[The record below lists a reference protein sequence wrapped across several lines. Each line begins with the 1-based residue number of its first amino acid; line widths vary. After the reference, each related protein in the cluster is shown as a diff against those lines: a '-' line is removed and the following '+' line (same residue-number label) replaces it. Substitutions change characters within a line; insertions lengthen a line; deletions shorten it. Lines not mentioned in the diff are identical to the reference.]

1 METITCIPETSCT
14 VPVVNNAL
22 DDATGVCT
30 ESTGSIAN
38 EEVCTVRC
46 ATGHTP
52 NSATAVCTA
61 GTMETI
67 TCIPDCSVPVVENA
81 NDDATGVCTESAVSI
96 VNGAA
101 CTVRCATGHT
111 PNRGTAACT
120 AGTMETITCIPD
132 ATTTAAAAVAA
143 TTTAAAAMTTM
154 TTTAGTT
161 TMTAAAAATTTT
173 DGLCACST
181 APLPVA
187 VVTFTVTIS
196 MSVEDA
202 ISAFNASAYESQLA
216 STYEADADVTVVT
229 LFKVKVSYSFSG
241 SVTEAEVK
249 PAIVEANNV
258 DESDVTVTVASGR
271 RLQSARRLQSTVS
284 AEISTESQDELA
296 GLKTSMETAL
306 EVDGET
312 ATAGTATVDVEL
324 VTTVVQSTAAAP
336 PEPDAVGLFFP
347 NIETTVDVGAA

>member
-1 METITCIPETSCT
+1 
-14 VPVVNNAL
+14 
-22 DDATGVCT
+22 
-30 ESTGSIAN
+30 
-38 EEVCTVRC
+38 
-46 ATGHTP
+46 
-52 NSATAVCTA
+52 
-61 GTMETI
+61 
-67 TCIPDCSVPVVENA
+67 
-81 NDDATGVCTESAVSI
+81 
-96 VNGAA
+96 
-101 CTVRCATGHT
+101 
-111 PNRGTAACT
+111 
-120 AGTMETITCIPD
+120 
-132 ATTTAAAAVAA
+132 
-143 TTTAAAAMTTM
+143 
-154 TTTAGTT
+154 
-161 TMTAAAAATTTT
+161 
-173 DGLCACST
+173 
-181 APLPVA
+181 
-187 VVTFTVTIS
+187 

-202 ISAFNASAYESQLA
+202 ISAFDVSAYQSQLA

-249 PAIVEANNV
+249 PVIVEANNV
-258 DESDVTVTVASGR
+258 DESRVTVTVASGR

-347 NIETTVDVGAA
+347 NIETTVDVGAAVISWTIMPCSDASMVCDSGRSKITAADSTGCGGSTCGASDQATCCASTGLAPGSNAETFSTPHLTLLIVLVFSFFAIN